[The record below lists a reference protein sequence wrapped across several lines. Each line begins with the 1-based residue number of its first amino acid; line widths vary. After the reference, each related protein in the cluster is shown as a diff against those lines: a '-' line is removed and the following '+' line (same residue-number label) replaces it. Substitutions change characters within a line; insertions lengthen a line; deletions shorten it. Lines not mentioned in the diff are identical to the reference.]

1 MLVGFGFLT
10 RIALFRS
17 DPLATVRGGQV
28 MFRSVL
34 LATVGGIGVVLIATI
49 ASLCDQRRPA
59 FEPQPTLGSFSNR
72 ECSGKDQHRRRDN
85 ILD

>member
-1 MLVGFGFLT
+1 MLGFVLLP
-10 RIALFRS
+10 RIVLLRS

-72 ECSGKDQHRRRDN
+72 ECSGKDQRC
-85 ILD
+85 